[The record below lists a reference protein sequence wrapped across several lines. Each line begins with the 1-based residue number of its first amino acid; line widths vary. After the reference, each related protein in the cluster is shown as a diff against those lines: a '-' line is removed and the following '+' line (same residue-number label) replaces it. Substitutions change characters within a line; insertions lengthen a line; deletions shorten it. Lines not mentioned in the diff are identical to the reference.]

1 MYSIIWSPTAQNTYL
16 EIIDYLID
24 NWSLDT
30 ALKFDYQVNR
40 LLKSLESFK
49 HFCPASEKQPSY
61 RRCVINKQ
69 PSLVY
74 QVQNSTINLVTFLD
88 NRSVSSF

>member
-1 MYSIIWSPTAQNTYL
+1 MNLIIWSPTAQATYL

-30 ALKFDYQVNR
+30 ALKFDYQVSK
-40 LLKSLESFK
+40 LLKSLEQFK

-61 RRCVINKQ
+61 RRCVVNKQ
-69 PSLVY
+69 TSLIY
-74 QVQNSTINLVTFLD
+74 QVQNQTISLVTFLN
-88 NRSVSSF
+88 NRAVSSY